1 MGKSRPLAGGG
12 ADVRNLSAAQ
22 VAKIQAVAERY
33 HVTIILVGSRAA
45 GTHTRAS
52 DFDYLI
58 VANSRIRQSAM
69 RHLPRGPRIGLGPGI
84 EIFAKPLI
92 PLKPHILFSPVAFE
106 PS

>member
-1 MGKSRPLAGGG
+1 MGKSRPVAGGG
-12 ADVRNLSAAQ
+12 ADVRNLTAAQ
-22 VAKIQAVAERY
+22 VAQIQSVANRY
-33 HVTIILVGSRAA
+33 QVTLILVGSRAA

-69 RHLPRGPRIGLGPGI
+69 HQLPRGPRIGSGPGI
-84 EIFAKPLI
+84 EIFAKPLL
-92 PLKPHILFSPVAFE
+92 PAEPHILFTPVSE